1 MKIPP
6 ITLQSVFLWMFLL
19 STLFSTHKVLGQNY
33 TIAGRV
39 IDAETAE
46 AIPFGNV
53 YSKRN
58 PQNGTTTDFEGYYT
72 LKNIAA
78 DDSLI
83 VSYIGYVT
91 RTKAPDLSKLKE
103 GVIELNFQLYS
114 SSRNLDE
121 IVVIAGE
128 DPAYPI
134 MRNVLRERKSNN
146 MAKLDAYQYESYVK
160 IELAI
165 DNISEQ
171 FGKRKIIK
179 KVQQAIDSVGR
190 LTGEDGKPL
199 IPIFLSESISQVY
212 HRSNPER
219 STEQLL
225 KTKIDGVG
233 LDGDSHVAQLLG
245 ESFQKYNF
253 YNDWLNILSK
263 DFPSPIGSAWK
274 LYYDYYLADSLMLG
288 NDWCYQIEVYPKRKQ
303 DLAFEGV
310 LWIESKGFALKQIS
324 VIMNPTANINFIEKI
339 KIQQELQKT
348 EAGAWIPIKNRILF
362 DVAEVTNKSAGV
374 LAKIYTSNKD
384 IIINKPLPIKFYKE
398 SISVAQNASE
408 TKEDYWKIH
417 RHDSLTRSELKAFAM
432 IDTIKAVPIVKT
444 YSNIIEVLS
453 TGYIKTGIVDF
464 GNLVYSGAI
473 NDIEGIRL
481 RLGLRTNTDFSKKI
495 ELKGYVAYGFDDNR
509 VKYSGRL
516 RYIPSRKNWTEI
528 VVQRSEDI
536 LQLAAN
542 PSGVVVP
549 GAFAASLNF
558 FGVST
563 RSPFYKTENNL
574 YIQHDIFKGVT
585 QTVSL
590 RTASHRQIGNHFA
603 YFKNLNPQE
612 MQLERNFNTTEL
624 TFETRLAKNEQF
636 FYSGNYRN
644 SLGTRKLPTVTLRY
658 TLGFDEFLGGDFTYH
673 RFEIA
678 LEQSLLLGW
687 FGKSYYL
694 LSGTYTPSRIPYP
707 LLEIHLGNRGFFYN
721 FYGYSLM
728 NFMEFASDRHVSLN
742 YEHNFNG
749 LIANRIPLL
758 KKLKW
763 RTFVIANV
771 LYGGLRSENLDLS
784 PDTDTEGNA
793 LVKPAGLGNIPY
805 VELGYGITNIFRF
818 FRVNFVHRV
827 TYRGNP
833 DARNFGVFLAVRFE
847 L

>member
-1 MKIPP
+1 MTTPAIC
-6 ITLQSVFLWMFLL
+6 LQSVFLGFLL
-19 STLFSTHKVLGQNY
+19 LSIPYFTSNAFGQNY
-33 TIAGRV
+33 TLKGRV

-53 YSKRN
+53 YSQKN

-72 LKNIAA
+72 LKNVAA
-78 DDSLI
+78 DDSII
-83 VSYIGYVT
+83 VSYIGYIT

-103 GVIELNFQLYS
+103 GVVELNFQLYS
-114 SSRNLDE
+114 SSKNLDE
-121 IVVIAGE
+121 IVVVAGE

-134 MRNVLRERKSNN
+134 MRNVIKARKNN
-146 MAKLDAYQYESYVK
+146 DMASLEAYQYESYVK

-165 DNISEQ
+165 DNISAQ

-212 HRSNPER
+212 HRNRPER
-219 STEQLL
+219 STEHVI
-225 KTKIDGVG
+225 KTKIEGVG
-233 LDGDSHVAQLLG
+233 LDGDSPIAQLLG

-263 DFPSPIGSAWK
+263 DFPSPIGNAWK
-274 LYYDYYLADSLMLG
+274 LYYDYYLTDSLMLG

-303 DLAFEGV
+303 DLAFEGM
-310 LWIESKGFALKQIS
+310 LWIERKGFALKQIS
-324 VIMNPTANINFIEKI
+324 VIVNPTANINFIEKI

-348 EAGAWIPIKNRILF
+348 PEGPWIPIKNRILF
-362 DVAEVTNKSAGV
+362 DAAEVTNKSAGI

-384 IIINKPLPIKFYKE
+384 LIINKPMPLKFYKE
-398 SISVAQNASE
+398 SITVAQDASE
-408 TKEDYWKIH
+408 IQENYWKIH

-432 IDTIKAVPIVKT
+432 IDTINTVPIVKT

-453 TGYIKTGIVDF
+453 TGYIKAGPIDF
-464 GNLVYSGAI
+464 GNLIYSGAI
-473 NDIEGIRL
+473 NDIEGVRL

-495 ELKGYVAYGFDDNR
+495 ELKGYVAYGFDDR
-509 VKYSGRL
+509 RFKYSGKL
-516 RYIPSRKNWTEI
+516 RYIASRKNWTEI
-528 VVQRSEDI
+528 VAQRSEDM

-574 YIQHDIFKGVT
+574 YIQHDFFKGFT

-590 RTASHRQIGNHFA
+590 RTASHQQIGNHFA
-603 YFKNLNPQE
+603 YFKNLNLQE
-612 MQLERNFNTTEL
+612 TQLERNFDITEL
-624 TFETRLAKNEQF
+624 TFETRLAKDEQF
-636 FYSGNYRN
+636 FYSGNYRR
-644 SLGTRKLPTVTLRY
+644 SLGTRKLPVVTLRY
-658 TLGFDEFLGGDFTYH
+658 TLGLDDFLGGNFSYH
-673 RFEIA
+673 RFGIA

-687 FGKSYYL
+687 VGKSYYL

-758 KKLKW
+758 RKLKW
-763 RTFVIANV
+763 RTFLLANL
-771 LYGGLRSENLDLS
+771 LYGGLRSKNLALS

-793 LVKPAGLGNIPY
+793 LVKPAGLENTPY
-805 VELGYGITNIFRF
+805 IELGYGITNIFRF

-827 TYRGNP
+827 TYRDNP